1 MDSDG
6 KYVPADCAVV
16 GLKSDPQ
23 RLLAMDHEPSHF
35 LHRHEGH
42 VMLYDGEGGD
52 DPIDIGRYRAYY
64 IDAEGAPLG
73 LAAGSE

>member
-1 MDSDG
+1 
-6 KYVPADCAVV
+6 
-16 GLKSDPQ
+16 
-23 RLLAMDHEPSHF
+23 
-35 LHRHEGH
+35 
-42 VMLYDGEGGD
+42 MLYDGEGGD